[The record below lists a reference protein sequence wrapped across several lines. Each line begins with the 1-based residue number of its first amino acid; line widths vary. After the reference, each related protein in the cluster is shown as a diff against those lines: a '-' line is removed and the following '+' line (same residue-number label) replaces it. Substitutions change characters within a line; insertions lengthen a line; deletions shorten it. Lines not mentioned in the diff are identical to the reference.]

1 MKLKKLLGLVLS
13 GVLIISSVGC
23 SSSKEQSKDDKKI
36 VVGCNLVPGEEL
48 LKAVKPLIEAE
59 GYELEVKVFNDY
71 VLPNTALNDGELDA
85 NLFQHKPF
93 LEKTNEEKGYDFK
106 LGTALG
112 ADILKDENKMK
123 LVEKHY
129 NSVTAGNEMK
139 PDYVLK
145 GLNED
150 GSLKLDFTIPDT
162 TLDTFAEYNAKQ
174 TREEDKIHIRGH
186 VLCWHSQTP
195 DWFFQD
201 AEGNFLTKEA
211 MNARLEEY
219 IKAYVSHVQEK
230 YGDLVYVWDV
240 VNEAINPGDGVPGG
254 LRATNSNYYK
264 IYGDSNEYIINAFKY
279 ANKYVNPDVEL
290 FYNDYGETDA
300 TKMADICN
308 LVDQIKAAKGTRIG
322 GIGMQAHYSMESP
335 SAAEFDTAMRT

>member
-1 MKLKKLLGLVLS
+1 MVADQQEISIQEDIPSLK
-13 GVLIISSVGC
+13 
-23 SSSKEQSKDDKKI
+23 E
-36 VVGCNLVPGEEL
+36 
-48 LKAVKPLIEAE
+48 
-59 GYELEVKVFNDY
+59 YY
-71 VLPNTALNDGELDA
+71 
-85 NLFQHKPF
+85 
-93 LEKTNEEKGYDFK
+93 EEKGYDFK

-308 LVDQIKAAKGTRIG
+308 LVDQIKAAEGTRID

-335 SAAEFDTAMRT
+335 SAAELDTAIRTYASHVDEVQITELDMLASKDYDGTEENKEAEQVKQAYRYKEWMDTITDAVDDGVNISAVVFWGEIGRAHV